1 MELDKAKK
9 LRLDAVCSTSVQYN
23 VTKILDGLYVGG
35 RESVDDLAALEM
47 LAVTHIVNCTED
59 IPNFFYGEYEPM
71 PCTTSSTNDPGTI
84 SYLRVPIS
92 DDPDVA
98 IDSFFQS
105 VFGFI
110 RTLRASILRCCF
122 QVHCSQGMSRSPTF
136 ILAYLVAREN
146 MSVLEALRY
155 TRALRPVISPNVGFM
170 RKLVELEVRTR
181 QKASLDLVKYR
192 KDRFATI
199 DELVIEASPS
209 PAD

>member
-1 MELDKAKK
+1 MELDKANK

-59 IPNFFYGEYEPM
+59 IPNFFYG
-71 PCTTSSTNDPGTI
+71 TI
-84 SYLRVPIS
+84 SYLHVPIA

-98 IDSFFQS
+98 IDSYFQS

-110 RTLRASILRCCF
+110 QNARDSGKVCL
-122 QVHCSQGMSRSPTF
+122 VHCSQGMSRSPTF
-136 ILAYLVAREN
+136 ILGYLVAREN

-170 RKLVELEVRTR
+170 RKLVEFEERTR

>member
-110 RTLRASILRCCF
+110 QNARDSGKVCL
-122 QVHCSQGMSRSPTF
+122 VHCSQGMSRSPTF